1 MKRLFWILSFLLLL
15 IPAVI
20 AYKFFYTKISFWWFI
35 GIETL
40 IVLTTI
46 YLIVF
51 YRRIIKPLQIIGDGM
66 ELLKEQDFT
75 TRLSRVGQPEADRIV
90 AIFNK
95 MMQQLKEER
104 LHLREQNRFLDLLI
118 NASPLGVIIL
128 DLDRKVMSVNPAV
141 LKLLKINSQ
150 EEIIGKPLDQTDYPL
165 TQALTKIKNASSE
178 IIRLSD
184 ANIYKCTCS
193 YFIDKGF
200 SHTFYLI
207 ESLTEEVFKA
217 EKKAYEKVIRMIAHE
232 VNNTTAGLI
241 STLDTLSNTLKDDD
255 LNSVLQIT
263 IERCY
268 SMNRFINNF
277 ADVVRIPEP
286 ELRKTNLNELVI
298 SCKRFM
304 ENNCRNK
311 NIRIELNLSEVPPV
325 VNIDGILFEQVI
337 VNIIKNSTEAIGE
350 GGGAIFIRTEANP
363 FCLEIADTGKGIDKD
378 IETKLFTPF
387 FSTKPNGQGLGLILI
402 REVLQRHSC
411 TFSLRTYPDG
421 LTRFM
426 IYFQPKNK

>member
-1 MKRLFWILSFLLLL
+1 MKRLFWILSILLLL

-20 AYKFFYTKISFWWFI
+20 TYKFFYTETSFRWFI

-40 IVLTTI
+40 IVLTAI

-51 YRRIIKPLQIIGDGM
+51 YRLSIRPLQIIGNGM

-75 TRLSRVGQPEADRIV
+75 SRLSRVGQPEADRIV
-90 AIFNK
+90 AVFNK

-128 DLDRKVMSVNPAV
+128 DLDKKVMSVNPAI
-141 LKLLKINSQ
+141 LKLLKINTQ
-150 EEIIGKPLDQTDYPL
+150 EEIIGKPLGKMDYPL
-165 TQALTKIKNASSE
+165 IQELMKIKNSTSG
-178 IIRLSD
+178 IVRLSD

-193 YFIDKGF
+193 SFIDKGF
-200 SHTFYLI
+200 PHTFYLI

-232 VNNTTAGLI
+232 VNNTTAGLT
-241 STLDTLSNTLKDDD
+241 STLDTLSNTLKNENI
-255 LNSVLQIT
+255 NSVLRIT

-286 ELRKTNLNELVI
+286 EFRETNLNDLVI

-304 ENNCRNK
+304 ENICRNK
-311 NIRIELNLSEVPPV
+311 HIQINMNLSEIQPIVM
-325 VNIDGILFEQVI
+325 IDSILFEQVL

-350 GGGAIFIRTEANP
+350 EGGAIFIRTEADP
-363 FCLEIADTGKGIDKD
+363 PSLEIADTGKGINKE
-378 IETKLFTPF
+378 IEPKLFTPF
-387 FSTKPNGQGLGLILI
+387 FSTKPNGQGLGLIFI
-402 REVLQRHSC
+402 REVLQRHGC
-411 TFSLRTYPDG
+411 TFSLRTYSDEV
-421 LTRFM
+421 TRFK
-426 IYFQPKNK
+426 ICDFPKR

>member
-1 MKRLFWILSFLLLL
+1 MKRLFWLLSILLLL

-20 AYKFFYTKISFWWFI
+20 AYKLFYAKISFWWFV
-35 GIETL
+35 GIEAL
-40 IVLTTI
+40 IVLTVI
-46 YLIVF
+46 YLIIF
-51 YRRIIKPLQIIGDGM
+51 YRLIIRPLQIIGNGM

-75 TRLSRVGQPEADRIV
+75 SRLSRVGQPDADRIV
-90 AIFNK
+90 AVFNK

-128 DLDRKVMSVNPAV
+128 DLDKKVMSVNPAV
-141 LKLLKINSQ
+141 LKLLKINNQ
-150 EEIIGKPLDQTDYPL
+150 EEIIGKFLDKTDYL
-165 TQALTKIKNASSE
+165 LIQELTKIKNSTSE

-193 YFIDKGF
+193 SFIDKGF
-200 SHTFYLI
+200 PHAFYLI
-207 ESLTEEVFKA
+207 ESLTEEVFKT

-241 STLDTLSNTLKDDD
+241 STLDTLSNTLKDEDI
-255 LNSVLQIT
+255 NSVLRVT
-263 IERCY
+263 IKRCY

-286 ELRKTNLNELVI
+286 ELRETNLNELVM

-304 ENNCRNK
+304 ENICRNK
-311 NIRIELNLSEVPPV
+311 NIQINLNLSETSPIVM
-325 VNIDGILFEQVI
+325 IDSILFEQVI
-337 VNIIKNSTEAIGE
+337 INIIKNSAEAIGE
-350 GGGAIFIRTEANP
+350 EGGAIFIRTESEP
-363 FCLEIADTGKGIDKD
+363 PCLEIADTGKGIGKD

-387 FSTKPNGQGLGLILI
+387 FSTKPNGQGLGLIFI
-402 REVLQRHSC
+402 REALQRHGC
-411 TFSLRTYPDG
+411 TFSLRTYSDG
-421 LTRFM
+421 FTRFK
-426 IYFQPKNK
+426 ICDFLKK